1 METIYGN
8 ISDETIVKQK
18 QYFYGAI
25 IQLLW
30 LREDNYP
37 KLDERIQTLINQI
50 SGSRKLFGDSPA
62 ILSIIAWLED
72 ARIND
77 NQFRKDI
84 LDAANMVDKLKG
96 GDAHV

>member
-8 ISDETIVKQK
+8 ISDEIIVKQK
-18 QYFYGAI
+18 QYFYGSI
-25 IQLLW
+25 MQLLW

-50 SGSRKLFGDSPA
+50 NGSVKLFGETPK

-72 ARIND
+72 ARVNPD
-77 NQFRKDI
+77 QFRKDI

-96 GDAHV
+96 GDDHV